1 MHNIKEIRS
10 NLKNFENRIK
20 QRNSDIDI
28 EVLQNLDNKNRN
40 LIQKKE
46 KLEQEKKI
54 ISKSK
59 DSSLFKKSKD
69 LSKEIDNIYK
79 EQILIQNN
87 LNEIL
92 IKLPNLA
99 LEDVP
104 VGKDESSNK
113 VISENGKINDFSF
126 KPKSHYDLGKNLGM
140 IDFELA
146 SKTSGSRFVF
156 LKGEIALLE
165 RAISNFMIDI
175 HTQNFNYIEISPPLM
190 ATTSTMFGTGQ
201 LPKFEE
207 DQFEIKLDSD
217 SEKKFLIPTAEVILT
232 NMVREKILSFKELPI
247 RLVAST
253 ACFRKEAGSYGKDTK
268 GMMRQH
274 QFYKV
279 ELVSIVE
286 PNLCLEEL
294 DKMTGCAENILQK
307 LELPYRKIL
316 LSTGDMGFSA
326 EKTYDL
332 EVWIPSENKYR
343 EISSCSSCGSFQ
355 ARRMKARYKNKNNET
370 NFVGTLNGSG
380 LAVGRTLIAI
390 MENCQQDDGSI
401 IIPKVLRPYMNGLE
415 LIKVQQY

>member
-190 ATTSTMFGTGQ
+190 VTASTMFGTGQ

-294 DKMTGCAENILQK
+294 DRMTGCAENILQK
-307 LELPYRKIL
+307 LKLPYRKIL

-332 EVWIPSENKYR
+332 EAWIPSEDKYR

-390 MENCQQDDGSI
+390 MENYQRNDGSI
-401 IIPKVLRPYMNGLE
+401 IIPEVLRPYMNGLK

>member
-1 MHNIKEIRS
+1 MHNLKEIRS
-10 NLKNFENRIK
+10 NLKNFEDKIK

-28 EVLQNLDNKNRN
+28 KVLQNLDSKNRN

-79 EQILIQNN
+79 EQISIQAS
-87 LNEIL
+87 LDEIL
-92 IKLPNLA
+92 CQLPNLA
-99 LEDVP
+99 LDDVP

-113 VISENGKINDFSF
+113 VISENGKINNFSF
-126 KPKSHYDLGKNLGM
+126 KAKSHYDLGKILGM

-146 SKTSGSRFVF
+146 SKTSGARFVF

-207 DQFEIKLDSD
+207 DQFEIKSD
-217 SEKKFLIPTAEVILT
+217 SNSDRKFLIPTAEVILT

-268 GMMRQH
+268 GMIRQH

-286 PNLCLEEL
+286 PKLCLEEL
-294 DKMTGCAENILQK
+294 DRMTGCAENILQK
-307 LELPYRKIL
+307 LELPYRKVL

-390 MENCQQDDGSI
+390 IENCQQNDGSI
-401 IIPKVLRPYMNGLE
+401 MIPKVLRPYMNGLE
-415 LIKVQQY
+415 IIKI

>member
-10 NLKNFENRIK
+10 NLKNFENGIK
-20 QRNSDIDI
+20 KRNSDIDV

-59 DSSLFKKSKD
+59 DSLLFKKSKD

-79 EQILIQNN
+79 EQISIQNS

-92 IKLPNLA
+92 IKLPNLP

-104 VGKDESSNK
+104 VGKDENSNE
-113 VISENGKINDFSF
+113 VISEHGKINNFSF

-140 IDFELA
+140 MDFELA
-146 SKTSGSRFVF
+146 SKTSGTRFVF
-156 LKGEIALLE
+156 LKEEIALLE
-165 RAISNFMIDI
+165 RAISNFMIDT

-207 DQFEIKLDSD
+207 DQFEVKLDSD

-294 DKMTGCAENILQK
+294 DRMTGCAENILQK
-307 LELPYRKIL
+307 LKLPYRKIL

-380 LAVGRTLIAI
+380 LAVGRTLIAL
-390 MENCQQDDGSI
+390 MENYQRDDGSI
-401 IIPKVLRPYMNGLE
+401 IIPEVLKPYMNGLE
-415 LIKVQQY
+415 LIEVQQY

>member
-1 MHNIKEIRS
+1 MYNIKEIRS
-10 NLKNFENRIK
+10 DLKNFENRIK
-20 QRNSDIDI
+20 QRNSEIDI
-28 EVLQNLDNKNRN
+28 KVLQNLDSENRN

-59 DSSLFKKSKD
+59 DSLLFNKSKD
-69 LSKEIDNIYK
+69 LSKEIDTIQQKQASLQESLTK
-79 EQILIQNN
+79 ELC
-87 LNEIL
+87 
-92 IKLPNLA
+92 KLPNLA

-104 VGKDESSNK
+104 IGKDESANK
-113 VISENGKINDFSF
+113 VISENGKINKFSF
-126 KPKSHYDLGKNLGM
+126 KVKSHYALGKSLGM
-140 IDFELA
+140 MDFELA

-156 LKGEIALLE
+156 LKGNIALLE
-165 RAISNFMIDI
+165 RAISNFMLDI
-175 HTQNFNYIEISPPLM
+175 HTQNFNYTEISPPLM
-190 ATTSTMFGTGQ
+190 ATSSTMFGTGQ
-201 LPKFEE
+201 LPKFET
-207 DQFEIKLDSD
+207 DQFEVK
-217 SEKKFLIPTAEVILT
+217 SENKFDRKFLIPTAEVILT
-232 NMVREKILSFKELPI
+232 NMVRERILSFKELPI

-253 ACFRKEAGSYGKDTK
+253 ACFRREAGSYGKDTK

-286 PNLCLEEL
+286 PKLCLEEL
-294 DKMTGCAENILQK
+294 NRMTGCAENILQK

-355 ARRMKARYKNKNNET
+355 ARRMKARYKNKNSET

-380 LAVGRTLIAI
+380 LAVGRTLVAI
-390 MENCQQDDGSI
+390 MENCQQADGSI
-401 IIPKVLRPYMNGLE
+401 IIPKVLRSYMNGLE
-415 LIKVQQY
+415 LIKVQ

>member
-1 MHNIKEIRS
+1 MYNIKEIRS
-10 NLKNFENRIK
+10 DLKNFENRIK
-20 QRNSDIDI
+20 QRNSEIDI
-28 EVLQNLDNKNRN
+28 KVLQNLDSENRN

-59 DSSLFKKSKD
+59 DSLLFNKSKD
-69 LSKEIDNIYK
+69 LSKEIDTIQQKQDSLQESLTK
-79 EQILIQNN
+79 ELC
-87 LNEIL
+87 
-92 IKLPNLA
+92 KLPNLA

-104 VGKDESSNK
+104 IGKDESANK
-113 VISENGKINDFSF
+113 VISENGKINKFSF
-126 KPKSHYDLGKNLGM
+126 KVKSHYALGKSLGM

-156 LKGEIALLE
+156 LKGNIALLE
-165 RAISNFMIDI
+165 RAISNFMLDI
-175 HTQNFNYIEISPPLM
+175 HTQNFNYTEISPPLM
-190 ATTSTMFGTGQ
+190 ATSSTMFGTGQ
-201 LPKFEE
+201 LPKFET
-207 DQFEIKLDSD
+207 DQFEVK
-217 SEKKFLIPTAEVILT
+217 SENKFDRKFLIPTAEVILT

-253 ACFRKEAGSYGKDTK
+253 ACFRREAGSYGKDTK

-294 DKMTGCAENILQK
+294 DRMTRCSESILQK

-326 EKTYDL
+326 EKTFDL

-355 ARRMKARYKNKNNET
+355 AKRMKARYKNKNNET

-390 MENCQQDDGSI
+390 MENCQRDDGSI
-401 IIPKVLRPYMNGLE
+401 IIPEVLRPYMNGLK
-415 LIKVQQY
+415 LIKVQ

>member
-1 MHNIKEIRS
+1 MYNLKEIRS
-10 NLKNFENRIK
+10 NLKNFEDKIK
-20 QRNSDIDI
+20 QRNSDIN
-28 EVLQNLDNKNRN
+28 VKALQNLDGKNRN

-54 ISKSK
+54 ISKTK

-69 LSKEIDNIYK
+69 LSKEIDNIHK
-79 EQILIQNN
+79 EQISIQTS
-87 LNEIL
+87 LDEIL
-92 IKLPNLA
+92 CQLPNLA

-113 VISENGKINDFSF
+113 IISENGKINNFSF
-126 KPKSHYDLGKNLGM
+126 KAKSHYDLGKILGM

-146 SKTSGSRFVF
+146 SKTSGARFVF

-190 ATTSTMFGTGQ
+190 ATTSAMFGTGQ

-207 DQFEIKLDSD
+207 DQFEIKSD
-217 SEKKFLIPTAEVILT
+217 SNSDRKFLIPTAEVILT

-268 GMMRQH
+268 GMIRQH

-286 PNLCLEEL
+286 PKLCLEEL
-294 DKMTGCAENILQK
+294 DRMTGCAENILQK

-390 MENCQQDDGSI
+390 MENFQRDDSSI

-415 LIKVQQY
+415 LIKVQ

>member
-1 MHNIKEIRS
+1 MHNLKEIRS
-10 NLKNFENRIK
+10 NLKNFEDKIK

-28 EVLQNLDNKNRN
+28 KVLQNLDSKNRN

-79 EQILIQNN
+79 EQITIQDS
-87 LNEIL
+87 LDEIL
-92 IKLPNLA
+92 SKLPNLA
-99 LEDVP
+99 LEDIP

-113 VISENGKINDFSF
+113 VISENGKINNFSF
-126 KPKSHYDLGKNLGM
+126 KAKSHYDLGKILGM

-146 SKTSGSRFVF
+146 SKTSGARFVF
-156 LKGEIALLE
+156 LKGKIALLE

-207 DQFEIKLDSD
+207 DQFEIKSD
-217 SEKKFLIPTAEVILT
+217 SNSDRKFLIPTAEVILT

-268 GMMRQH
+268 GMIRQH

-286 PNLCLEEL
+286 PKLCLEEL
-294 DKMTGCAENILQK
+294 DRMTGCAENILQK
-307 LELPYRKIL
+307 LELPYRKVL

-390 MENCQQDDGSI
+390 MENCQRDYGSI
-401 IIPKVLRPYMNGLE
+401 GIPKVLRPYMKGLE
-415 LIKVQQY
+415 LIKVQ